1 MISRHF
7 QPAVG
12 IAIVLTIG
20 GCSVEPEQIE
30 QWSESLRTSGG
41 LNAPIAIKE
50 SPPLMVSEARFR
62 PKYEY
67 RVDPFHFPN
76 DQPTTVA
83 KRDSR
88 VSKATQLEVLGFAQL
103 DVPKVIL
110 RTKDS
115 TITLAAGQSH
125 YGLEVVEIQ
134 PPSVKLKS
142 GNLVWTATMFD
153 PTVSEN

>member
-7 QPAVG
+7 QPAVCV
-12 IAIVLTIG
+12 AFALTIS

-30 QWSESLRTSGG
+30 QWSDSLRASGAIG
-41 LNAPIAIKE
+41 SPTARSPQPIATEI
-50 SPPLMVSEARFR
+50 RFR
-62 PKYEY
+62 PKYQE
-67 RVDPFHFPN
+67 RSDPFHFPN
-76 DQPTTVA
+76 DQPTTVV

-115 TITLAAGQSH
+115 TITLATGQSH
-125 YGLEVVEIQ
+125 DGLEVLLIH

-153 PTVSEN
+153 LTKPEN